1 MSLSAIP
8 LPSGATLQAGRGGLP
23 CLGIDTPACTGEI
36 HLHGAHVTAW
46 QPHGHGPVLWMSR
59 HSAFEPGRPIR
70 GGIPVCFPWFGPHP
84 SDPSRPPHGFAR
96 LSPWTL
102 DRVERR
108 IDDAVAVTLSLRTG
122 ADDLRHWPHP
132 CALTLE
138 ATFGRQ
144 LVVAL
149 SIRNDG
155 DSPCMFQ
162 EALHTYFAVGDV
174 RQVAI
179 EGLAGTT
186 YVDKVRGGERFR
198 QDAAPIGFT
207 GETDRAYLDT
217 ESTTVIDDAA
227 QGRRIAVE
235 KQGSRTTVV
244 WNPWIAKAK
253 AMPDF
258 GDDEWPAMVCVE
270 TANALDNAVTLA
282 PGDGHRL
289 QASIRVE

>member
-23 CLGIDTPACTGEI
+23 CLAIDTPACTGEI

-46 QPHGHGPVLWMSR
+46 RPRGSEPVIWMSR
-59 HSAFEPGRPIR
+59 HSAFETGRPIR

-96 LSPWTL
+96 LSTWTL

-108 IDDAVAVTLSLRTG
+108 TGDVVAVTMSLRAGT
-122 ADDLRHWPHP
+122 DDPRVWPHR
-132 CALTLE
+132 CTLALE
-138 ATFGRQ
+138 AAFGRQ

-149 SIRNDG
+149 SVRNDG
-155 DSPCMFQ
+155 DSPCTFQ
-162 EALHTYFAVGDV
+162 EALHTYFAVRDV
-174 RQVAI
+174 RQAAI
-179 EGLAGTT
+179 QGLAGTT

-198 QDAAPIGFT
+198 QDAAPIGFG
-207 GETDRAYLDT
+207 GETDRVYLDT
-217 ESTTVIDDAA
+217 ESAVAIVDAA
-227 QGRRIAVE
+227 LGRRIVVE

-258 GDDEWPAMVCVE
+258 GDEEWPAMVCVE
-270 TANALDNAVTLA
+270 TANALDNALTLA
-282 PGDGHRL
+282 PGDTHRL